1 MSFTPSSPVTGG
13 PQTGLTSPTYTI
25 TADTPPDNNA
35 KQYAVTALGG
45 TQTGVSVHSVGSPF
59 TLTMFR
65 PKNYKSL
72 GTPNP
77 STGVI
82 ANVGRNQ
89 FKVIVRKGMVPLL
102 GQPIQTAIYTLTC
115 DNPAGADTASPQEIR
130 AALSLMFGA
139 LWAESADIGDTEIS
153 GLL

>member
-13 PQTGLTSPTYTI
+13 PQTGLTSPTYTL

-65 PKNYKSL
+65 PKSYKSL
-72 GTPNP
+72 GSPNP

-82 ANVGRNQ
+82 SNVPRNQ
-89 FKVIVRKGMVPLL
+89 FKIIVRKGMLPLA
-102 GQPIQTAIYTLTC
+102 GQPTQVAIYTLTC